1 MAKRLAIV
9 VLLAGSILAATPALA
24 LNWEGHDDWLL
35 ESAMMQGF
43 VEGVPPPLSASQP
56 SCAERAV
63 RARADPS
70 EQIPLPGRNCRPDR
84 LEDTPKK

>member
-1 MAKRLAIV
+1 MMTRLPLIV
-9 VLLAGSILAATPALA
+9 VALVRFSRPALA
-24 LNWEGHDDWLL
+24 LNWKGHDDWLL
-35 ESAMMQGF
+35 ESAMMQDF

-70 EQIPLPGRNCRPDR
+70 EQIPLPGRNCRRDR